1 MSDDPTSN
9 QKDKPTESNQ
19 PNPTETSSTPPP
31 SPAEPRQPVTAWSD
45 RLKLFG
51 SKIGTLNFLLL
62 GLVLSV
68 ALAVYLSSRD
78 VPSNDSNPS
87 TQLIIVQLNDIYR
100 LDAVRA
106 GKRGGLARVVALL
119 RQLKTQN
126 PQVPI
131 LMLHAGDFLSPSLES
146 DVFHGS
152 QMIDAMNFINDVAP
166 LYVVPGNHE
175 FDYLEADKGHLTAAI
190 LKSKFPWVA
199 SNLERNDLA
208 LLPALR
214 DNVRQNIVVPFGKV
228 KLGIFGLT
236 IDGAQ
241 SGKDRPYAAISGDYA
256 RIASAEIEQL
266 ESEGADLI
274 VGLTHLNIGDD
285 RELAK
290 LKQQHP
296 RFLWIA
302 GGHEHSLDRESGST
316 GAALITKGD
325 SNARTVW
332 KVSVVKEGR
341 DVDIREESVV
351 IDESIQPDPAFTQ
364 NVENFYRAKLRNV
377 RPHMD
382 AIISTIPNYC
392 YDGTEEAV
400 RDRESNWGNFL
411 TDTMRTAYKSI
422 TADVAVLNGGSI
434 RIDDT
439 ICDRI
444 TFENLERTFAYP
456 TPVVFVK
463 LKGKDLKKY
472 ILDSSASSK
481 RGDGRFLQV
490 SGVSFRRDLSA
501 DPSEVIKDLEVSSG
515 KRPIAFDEA
524 KTYVVAVNEYIFCGG
539 DGYKFRQFVTEY
551 IPAGPDL
558 RALTFAALSGQTKNK
573 TPVVGRIIDLPIY
586 VKLPSLPAPKWQTL
600 SAADQPKGCVPP
612 S

>member
-1 MSDDPTSN
+1 MS
-9 QKDKPTESNQ
+9 KDKTAHRQDKASELDK
-19 PNPTETSSTPPP
+19 STPPKDNGEHP
-31 SPAEPRQPVTAWSD
+31 PPVTETPKPRRGVWE
-45 RLKLFG
+45 RLQTFREQ
-51 SKIGTLNFLLL
+51 IGTLNLLL
-62 GLVLSV
+62 VLLVFLVV
-68 ALAVYLSSRD
+68 AAVYLSSRQAGTNG
-78 VPSNDSNPS
+78 PNPS

-106 GKRGGLARVVALL
+106 GKRGGLARVVAFL
-119 RQLKTQN
+119 RQLKSQN
-126 PQVPI
+126 PQIPI
-131 LMLHAGDFLSPSLES
+131 IVLHAGDFLSPSLES
-146 DVFHGS
+146 RRFHGA
-152 QMIDAMNFINDVAP
+152 QMIDAMNFINEVAP

-175 FDYLEADKGHLTAAI
+175 FDYSEKEKEYLTDAI
-190 LKSKFPWVA
+190 LMSKFPWVA
-199 SNLERNDLA
+199 SNIERSDSN
-208 LLPALR
+208 LLPTLR
-214 DNVRQNIVVPFGKV
+214 DNVNQHIVKTFGTV

-236 IDGAQ
+236 IDQGD
-241 SGKDRPYAAISGDYA
+241 KDSPYAAISGDYA
-256 RIASAEIEQL
+256 RVASAEIQQL
-266 ESEGADLI
+266 ELEGADLI

-285 RELAK
+285 HELAK

-302 GGHEHSLDRESGST
+302 GGHEHSLDREPGWP

-332 KVSVVKEGR
+332 KVSVVRNGPH
-341 DVDIREESVV
+341 VDIREESVV

-364 NVENFYRAKLRNV
+364 NIENFYRAKLRNELPYLDLV
-377 RPHMD
+377 
-382 AIISTIPNYC
+382 ISTDPNRC

-400 RDRESNWGNFL
+400 RDRESNWGDFL
-411 TDTMRTAYKSI
+411 TDTMRTAYKGI

-444 TFENLERTFAYP
+444 SFENLERTFAYE
-456 TPVVFVK
+456 TQVVFVK

-501 DPSEVIKDLEVSSG
+501 DPSEVLKDLEVSSA
-515 KRPIAFDEA
+515 KAQVAFDEA
-524 KTYVVAVNEYIFCGG
+524 KTYIVAVNKYIFCGG
-539 DGYKFRQFVTEY
+539 DGYEFRQFVTDY

-558 RALTFAALSGQTKNK
+558 RALTYAALFAQTKNK
-573 TPVVGRIIDLPIY
+573 AKVVGRIIDLPGY
-586 VKLPSLPAPKWQTL
+586 VKPPSVLTPKWQPL
-600 SAADQPKGCVPP
+600 NASDRPCP
-612 S
+612 